1 MEGRR
6 TDFVDMVS
14 FTPGIVAIIYYL
26 SEGPVAGWKA
36 ASTLAP
42 LVVGIALLISFVVY
56 QNKIYYPIILFIS
69 GSPGDWSHSA
79 STTSSHPPLY
89 GFEERTDYI
98 VHGVG
103 ITPLISHMVQQIQA
117 YRTKITIIGWLFL
130 TAAGVVKSIAEA
142 NDEDQ
147 RVVGTM
153 YNVGLRLGAPVAV
166 ALNNIIPNSHN
177 SPTAVGA
184 GLLPGYHAAFY
195 TEAVLGGIGLLIAI
209 LYAAHTDPVVVA
221 GKPESALPEDTDL
234 GVVDHA
240 VEVKADRSR

>member
-26 SEGPVAGWKA
+26 SEGPAGWKA

-42 LVVGIALLISFVVY
+42 LVVGIALLIGFAVY

-79 STTSSHPPLY
+79 STTSSP
-89 GFEERTDYI
+89 GFEPVWHD
-98 VHGVG
+98 
-103 ITPLISHMVQQIQA
+103 PNCLCCQ
-117 YRTKITIIGWLFL
+117 
-130 TAAGVVKSIAEA
+130 VKSIADA

-147 RVVGTM
+147 GVVGTM
-153 YNVGLRLGAPVAV
+153 YNVGLRLGAPVVV
-166 ALNNIIPNSHN
+166 ALSSIIANSHN

-184 GLLPGYHAAFY
+184 ELLPGYHAVFY

-209 LYAAHTDPVVVA
+209 LYAATQRPCR
-221 GKPESALPEDTDL
+221 G
-234 GVVDHA
+234 GW
-240 VEVKADRSR
+240 KARVRAPRGYRSRGCQSCC

>member
-26 SEGPVAGWKA
+26 SEGPAGWKA

-42 LVVGIALLISFVVY
+42 LVVGIALLIGFAVY

-79 STTSSHPPLY
+79 STTSSALTTS
-89 GFEERTDYI
+89 FTASEL
-98 VHGVG
+98 
-103 ITPLISHMVQQIQA
+103 TPLSPTWFN
-117 YRTKITIIGWLFL
+117 RSKPTEPKSPSS
-130 TAAGVVKSIAEA
+130 VKSIADA

-147 RVVGTM
+147 GVVGTM
-153 YNVGLRLGAPVAV
+153 YNVGLRLGAPVVV
-166 ALNNIIPNSHN
+166 ALSSIITNSHN

-184 GLLPGYHAAFY
+184 ELLPGYHAVFY

-209 LYAAHTDPVVVA
+209 LYAATQRPCR
-221 GKPESALPEDTDL
+221 G
-234 GVVDHA
+234 GW
-240 VEVKADRSR
+240 KARVRAPRGYRSRGCQSCC